1 MLLALHNVPFYSGMV
16 RNFIRKTNRGENAHD
31 LVQHGVNEIICLG
44 RSIRS
49 LALEIGMNPMT
60 LCRYVMQAQVMGS
73 RNLQT
78 GYRSPQRVFSTDQ
91 ENVLQDYIIRSA
103 NIYFGLSPKD
113 VRVLVYECALE
124 FGVTI
129 PNLLI
134 LLVLRRQKSL
144 NQKLH
149 LLMMALKLNNR
160 PPDDIMDTLSKDN

>member
-31 LVQHGVNEIICLG
+31 LVQHGVNNIILLG

-49 LALEIGMNPMT
+49 PALEIGMNPMT

-91 ENVLQDYIIRSA
+91 ENVL
-103 NIYFGLSPKD
+103 
-113 VRVLVYECALE
+113 
-124 FGVTI
+124 
-129 PNLLI
+129 
-134 LLVLRRQKSL
+134 
-144 NQKLH
+144 
-149 LLMMALKLNNR
+149 
-160 PPDDIMDTLSKDN
+160 